1 MKAGRFIYF
10 IFSLFFFFSCA
21 EKKNDLTDMNLRGDV
36 KSVQEFEYDVVVDEF
51 GKVKKGKLL
60 QSTKK
65 VFNKKGRLEEL
76 DVFDMDGDTVQKIVS
91 IYDDNGMLSKR
102 LIYDDLGK
110 LSFISV
116 FAHDEKGRQTEAMQV
131 DEEGQFLQKEVTEY
145 NDDNMIETSIL
156 YNKNNEQIKK
166 EVRQMD
172 KKGLP
177 KDVKIYNE
185 KRELVNFRKETYNEN
200 EQLVS
205 FDVYA
210 SDEQTVVLSAA
221 LTYDKG
227 GNLIKQEAIDE
238 TGDSFLPENYKY
250 EFDPKLNWIVAV
262 RYVGVDAKTLSE
274 RVIDYY

>member
-1 MKAGRFIYF
+1 MKAGRFIYLV
-10 IFSLFFFFSCA
+10 FSVFFFLSCT
-21 EKKNDLTDMNLRGDV
+21 EKKNDLTDMNLKGDV
-36 KSVQEFEYDVVVDEF
+36 KSVQEFEYEVAVDEF

-60 QSTKK
+60 QSSKK
-65 VFNKKGRLEEL
+65 IFNKKGRLEEV
-76 DVFDMDGDTVQKIVS
+76 DVFDMDGDTVQKMLSV
-91 IYDDNGMLSKR
+91 YDDKGMLSKR
-102 LIYDDLGK
+102 LVYDDLGR

-131 DEEGQFLQKEVTEY
+131 DGDDQFLQKEVTEY

-177 KDVKIYNE
+177 KEVKIYNE
-185 KRELVNFRKETYNEN
+185 KRELVNFRKEKYNEN
-200 EQLVS
+200 EQLVA

-210 SDEQTVVLSAA
+210 SDEQTIVLSAV

-250 EFDPKLNWIVAV
+250 EFDPKLNWIIAV
-262 RYVGVDAKTLSE
+262 RYVGVDAKTFLE
-274 RVIDYY
+274 RVIEYY

>member
-10 IFSLFFFFSCA
+10 IFSVFFFFSCA

-185 KRELVNFRKETYNEN
+185 KREWVNFRKETYNEN

-274 RVIDYY
+274 RVIEYY

>member
-1 MKAGRFIYF
+1 MKAGRFIYLV
-10 IFSLFFFFSCA
+10 FSVFFFLSCT
-21 EKKNDLTDMNLRGDV
+21 EKKNDLTDMNLKGDV
-36 KSVQEFEYDVVVDEF
+36 KSVQEFEYEVAVDEF

-60 QSTKK
+60 QSSKK
-65 VFNKKGRLEEL
+65 IFNKKGRLEEV
-76 DVFDMDGDTVQKIVS
+76 DVFDMDGDTVQKMLSV
-91 IYDDNGMLSKR
+91 YDDKGKLSKR
-102 LIYDDLGK
+102 LVYDDLGR

-131 DEEGQFLQKEVTEY
+131 DGDDQFLQKEVTEY

-177 KDVKIYNE
+177 KEVKIYNE
-185 KRELVNFRKETYNEN
+185 KRELVNFRKEKYNEN
-200 EQLVS
+200 EQLVA

-210 SDEQTVVLSAA
+210 SDEQTIVLSAV

-262 RYVGVDAKTLSE
+262 RYVGVDAKTFLE
-274 RVIDYY
+274 RVIEYY

>member
-10 IFSLFFFFSCA
+10 IFSVFFFFSCA

-131 DEEGQFLQKEVTEY
+131 DGDDQFLQKEVTEY

-177 KDVKIYNE
+177 KEVKIYNE

-274 RVIDYY
+274 RVIEYY